1 VSAAAATEAPGG
13 VAADGPPP
21 PRPVSGGDRAR
32 VRRVLF
38 VLAGVVLG
46 LLAVFPR
53 ERASRIA
60 LDVRPVPLNP
70 VKPAQAEL
78 GSLRYRG
85 GLWLSSTDA
94 RFGGLSDLRV
104 SRNGQRLLA
113 ISDCGYEFEA
123 TLVYGPDGW
132 LSDLSDPELSPL
144 RAPGDLALTHGEGDA
159 EGLARM
165 PDGSLVVSF
174 ERRHRLW
181 RYPPGEPP
189 LRGVATALPE
199 APGFSRLE
207 PNLGIEAMTGLA
219 DGRLL
224 AIGEVASPEHEGA
237 TAWLGGD
244 RSWSLISYPL
254 FYDRAR
260 SAAPLRP
267 TGAALLPSGDVL
279 VLERRYPPLAGR
291 IRLIERAGLEAGN
304 LEGREIAR
312 LDEPLSLYNF
322 EGIDARPGTEGGTW
336 VYLLSDDN
344 NCRRD
349 AGPRRRSPQRTLL
362 LAFMLE
368 END

>member
-1 VSAAAATEAPGG
+1 VTTAAAPEAGRGLAKEGSP
-13 VAADGPPP
+13 A
-21 PRPVSGGDRAR
+21 PRPVPRAQGAR
-32 VRRVLF
+32 VRRVLIA
-38 VLAGVVLG
+38 LAVVVLG
-46 LLAVFPR
+46 LVAVLPR

-60 LDVRPVPLNP
+60 LEVRPVPLNA
-70 VKPAQAEL
+70 VKPAQEEL

-85 GLWLSSTDA
+85 GLWLTSPDPH
-94 RFGGLSDLRV
+94 FGGLSDLRV
-104 SRNGQRLLA
+104 SRNGERLVA

-123 TLVYGPDGW
+123 TLVYGPEGW

-144 RAPGDLALTHGEGDA
+144 RAPADLALTHDEGDA

-181 RYPPGEPP
+181 RYPPGESP
-189 LRGVATALPE
+189 LKGVATALPE

-244 RSWSLISYPL
+244 RSWSLTTYPL

-260 SAAPLRP
+260 SAAALRP

-291 IRLIERAGLEAGN
+291 IRLIERARLEAGN

-322 EGIDARPGTEGGTW
+322 EGIDARPGTDGETW

-349 AGPRRRSPQRTLL
+349 PGPRRRSPQRTLL
-362 LAFMLE
+362 LAFTLE

>member
-1 VSAAAATEAPGG
+1 M
-13 VAADGPPP
+13 
-21 PRPVSGGDRAR
+21 
-32 VRRVLF
+32 RRILF
-38 VLAGVVLG
+38 VLGGVVLG
-46 LLAVFPR
+46 LVALLPR
-53 ERASRIA
+53 EHASRIA
-60 LDVRPVPLNP
+60 LEVRPLPLNP
-70 VKPAQAEL
+70 VKPAQVEL
-78 GSLRYRG
+78 GSLHYRG
-85 GLWLSSTDA
+85 GLWLSSPDS

-132 LSDLSDPELSPL
+132 LYDLGDPELSPL
-144 RAPGDLALTHGEGDA
+144 RAPGDLPLTHDEGDA

-165 PDGSLVVSF
+165 PDGSLVVGF

-181 RYPPGEPP
+181 RYPPGEP
-189 LRGVATALPE
+189 LLKGIATALPE
-199 APGFSRLE
+199 PPGFSHLE

-224 AIGEVASPEHEGA
+224 AIGEVASREPEGA
-237 TAWLGGD
+237 TAWLGWD

-254 FYDRAR
+254 FYDRSR

-267 TGAALLPSGDVL
+267 TGAALLSSGDVL

-304 LEGREIAR
+304 LNGREIAR

-322 EGIDARPGTEGGTW
+322 EGIDTRPGTEGETW

-349 AGPRRRSPQRTLL
+349 PGPRRRSPQRTLL
-362 LAFMLE
+362 LAFILE
-368 END
+368 ESR

>member
-60 LDVRPVPLNP
+60 LDIRPVPLNP

>member
-1 VSAAAATEAPGG
+1 
-13 VAADGPPP
+13 
-21 PRPVSGGDRAR
+21 

-46 LLAVFPR
+46 LVAVFPR

-85 GLWLSSTDA
+85 GLWLSSTDS

-165 PDGSLVVSF
+165 SDGSLVVSF

-181 RYPPGEPP
+181 RYPPGELP
-189 LRGVATALPE
+189 LKGVATPLPE
-199 APGFSRLE
+199 APGFSGLE

-267 TGAALLPSGDVL
+267 TGAALLPSGDIL

-291 IRLIERAGLEAGN
+291 IRLIERAGLEAAN

-349 AGPRRRSPQRTLL
+349 PGPRRRSPQRTLL
-362 LAFMLE
+362 LAFTLE